1 MEKRLKIFEL
11 LIFFLISIKWITYVS
26 YIRGIIIL
34 DLFNSLQFQYG
45 PFINYVSVEEIPK
58 PWGVLF
64 N

>member
-45 PFINYVSVEEIPK
+45 PFINYISVEEISK

>member
-1 MEKRLKIFEL
+1 MD
-11 LIFFLISIKWITYVS
+11 VS

-45 PFINYVSVEEIPK
+45 PFVNYISVEEISK
-58 PWGVLF
+58 PWGVFF